1 MTNRNIIRS
10 ETMRVEVLGVEMT
23 IPNRLIRKINEFMD
37 DPGKKEKLTKE
48 ERELYDAFLNFFMKT
63 KVVSENSWEQ
73 KMTNAKKATT
83 AKINKTK
90 EKIQN
95 AINLLRLQGE
105 EINPYRIAKLANVS
119 YNTARKYFKS
129 YQDMNT

>member
-129 YQDMNT
+129 YQDMNN

>member
-1 MTNRNIIRS
+1 
-10 ETMRVEVLGVEMT
+10 MRVEVLGVEMT

-63 KVVSENSWEQ
+63 KVVAENSWEQ

>member
-1 MTNRNIIRS
+1 
-10 ETMRVEVLGVEMT
+10 MRVEVLGVEMT

-129 YQDMNT
+129 YYDVNNK

>member
-1 MTNRNIIRS
+1 
-10 ETMRVEVLGVEMT
+10 MRVEVLGVEMT

-119 YNTARKYFKS
+119 YNTARKYFKIFV
-129 YQDMNT
+129 